1 MTNRRDLLIG
11 AACVAAG
18 AAAYG
23 LKPRRRVSLQGA
35 ARLEQF
41 VPRAFGEW
49 TSRDVTDLV
58 APQTPDSLMAKL
70 YGETVG
76 RIYTSGSSG
85 VDIMMLLAHGDTQSN
100 DLQLHRPEVCYPAFG
115 FHISGSAP
123 IELPLA
129 GGVRLPAR
137 RLVANAPGRQENIIY
152 WSRLGEFL
160 PVDGIEQRVDRLT
173 TAMHGYVADGL
184 LARFSTLGS
193 DPAAAFAI
201 MIPFIGQ
208 LVSAVP
214 SNRRLALLG
223 TARAGEMASV
233 HV

>member
-1 MTNRRDLLIG
+1 MSGLDQEANARPTFEHVLLTRFNVRYVEDPNAPSIG
-11 AACVAAG
+11 
-18 AAAYG
+18 
-23 LKPRRRVSLQGA
+23 
-35 ARLEQF
+35 
-41 VPRAFGEW
+41 
-49 TSRDVTDLV
+49 TD
-58 APQTPDSLMAKL
+58 PDWL
-70 YGETVG
+70 
-76 RIYTSGSSG
+76 
-85 VDIMMLLAHGDTQSN
+85 
-100 DLQLHRPEVCYPAFG
+100 
-115 FHISGSAP
+115 
-123 IELPLA
+123 
-129 GGVRLPAR
+129 AR
-137 RLVANAPGRQENIIY
+137 RFELFERYCLPSVIAQSAQNFSWIIIY